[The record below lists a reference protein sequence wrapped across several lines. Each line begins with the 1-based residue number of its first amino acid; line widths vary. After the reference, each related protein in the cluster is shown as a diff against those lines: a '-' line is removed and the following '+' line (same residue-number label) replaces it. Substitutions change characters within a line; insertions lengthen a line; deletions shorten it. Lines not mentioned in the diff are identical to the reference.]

1 MPTTIKRGRWCPRCA
16 TERTATNLR
25 LTIEQMQTVAKKRG
39 GKCLSKRYVNAHTE
53 PRWRCAEGHEWES
66 VSNSVKDQG
75 TWCPTCAGHAPL
87 TIADMRALGRE
98 RGGACLSTEY
108 VNARSKL
115 QWRCRKGHE
124 WQAMPYSI
132 KGGGWCPLCANVRA
146 RPERSLT
153 IDQMQA
159 EAKKHGGTCLSTK
172 YVSSHAKLQSRCDEG
187 HEWEATPGSIKNGSW
202 CETCATGSS
211 ERIARDVF
219 EQMFST
225 PFPKR
230 RPKWLINSRGHQMEL
245 DGYSKTL
252 SLGFEYQGI
261 QHYKETM
268 SFHRGGQNVARQ
280 KRNDTRKQKLC
291 RAHGVDLIAIPYTVI
306 PADMP
311 AYIFRTVKKRGLKLS
326 MRQQKTIKVAQ
337 VRIAKEAS

>member
-1 MPTTIKRGRWCPRCA
+1 MNGKRLP
-16 TERTATNLR
+16 E
-25 LTIEQMQTVAKKRG
+25 
-39 GKCLSKRYVNAHTE
+39 
-53 PRWRCAEGHEWES
+53 
-66 VSNSVKDQG
+66 VSR
-75 TWCPTCAGHAPL
+75 
-87 TIADMRALGRE
+87 M
-98 RGGACLSTEY
+98 
-108 VNARSKL
+108 
-115 QWRCRKGHE
+115 
-124 WQAMPYSI
+124 
-132 KGGGWCPLCANVRA
+132 
-146 RPERSLT
+146 
-153 IDQMQA
+153 
-159 EAKKHGGTCLSTK
+159 EA
-172 YVSSHAKLQSRCDEG
+172 
-187 HEWEATPGSIKNGSW
+187 W

-291 RAHGVDLIAIPYTVI
+291 RSHGVNLIAIPYTVI

-337 VRIAKEAS
+337 VSYCQRSFVRCKTSRRNTAGRVSRARISTRQRSFVGSVRRDTSERPDRAM